1 MNPMLKRLWYLA
13 LWIIPVYAWNATE
26 EWEGLLAGI
35 LVALA
40 LYAITE
46 GVPRLKRRLEEKRK
60 EQAKETE
67 ESKLAD

>member
-1 MNPMLKRLWYLA
+1 MLKRLWYLA
-13 LWIIPVYAWNATE
+13 LWIIPVYAWNATG

-40 LYAITE
+40 LYGITE
-46 GVPRLKRRLEEKRK
+46 GVPRLKRRLQEKAK
-60 EQAKETE
+60 EQNE